1 MEASVLPSPHCT
13 SSTYCVQ
20 YLGSTVSS
28 QLPLMPMLTWIS
40 VWFALVLTL
49 IGRLQPAPTSHGL
62 QQITQ
67 AWRNANDSTRLLTP
81 WREELLQDII
91 PKPCHSHNDY
101 WRRVPLYD
109 ALLVGCTGVEADI
122 WLPDDPSS
130 IELRVGHAKSSL
142 TTDRTLSSL
151 YVKPLTTILQN
162 LGNKSQERGIFET
175 APNQTLTLLL
185 DFKSNGTELWPLV
198 DTALGPLRQGG
209 WLRHWDASL
218 NATVDGPLS
227 IVATGNA
234 PFELISSNQTYRDIF
249 YDAPLS
255 DLASNRYDVTNSY
268 YASGSMSKTIGWPL
282 LGHFG
287 QKSIMKMKDQITK
300 AKDKGLIPRY
310 WSTPAWPVSARDHV
324 WNVLVK
330 NGVGM
335 LNVDDLEAAARWNWD
350 WCVVAGLSLCG

>member
-1 MEASVLPSPHCT
+1 VLPFPRCT

-20 YLGSTVSS
+20 HRGSTVSS
-28 QLPLMPMLTWIS
+28 QLPPMPMLTWTS
-40 VWFALVLTL
+40 VYLALVLTL
-49 IGRLQPAPTSHGL
+49 IGRLQPTLTSKGL

-67 AWRNANDSTRLLTP
+67 AWQNASDSTRLLTP
-81 WREELLQDII
+81 WPEEFLQGII

-109 ALLVGCTGVEADI
+109 ALAVGCTGVEADI

-130 IELRVGHAKSSL
+130 TKLRVGHKKSSL
-142 TTDRTLSSL
+142 TADRTLTSL

-162 LGNKSQERGIFET
+162 LENKSQQRGIFET

-198 DTALGPLRQGG
+198 DAALDPLRRGG
-209 WLRHWDASL
+209 WLRHWDAAL

-227 IVATGNA
+227 IVTTGNA
-234 PFELISSNQTYRDIF
+234 PFELITSNQTYRDIF

-255 DLASNRYDVTNSY
+255 DLVSARYDNTNSF

-287 QKSIMKMKDQITK
+287 QKSITKMKNQITK
-300 AKDKGLIPRY
+300 AKDKGLLPRY
-310 WSTPAWPVSARDHV
+310 WSTPAWPVSARDNV

-335 LNVDDLEAAARWNWD
+335 LNVDDLEGAARWNWD